1 MDAYCYMQN
10 VVWERLDNVMGNTQF
25 LKADF
30 QPYGVSSLAEQVSDA
45 ADLMQAAFAGT
56 SPSKSSATQ
65 GAFVHA
71 HSDTHRVFL
80 EHAEP

>member
-1 MDAYCYMQN
+1 MYLQN

-45 ADLMQAAFAGT
+45 ADLMQAAFAGL
-56 SPSKSSATQ
+56 SPSKSSAAQ
-65 GAFVHA
+65 GAFPPTLMLLYLLNCLTLA
-71 HSDTHRVFL
+71 T
-80 EHAEP
+80 

>member
-1 MDAYCYMQN
+1 MQN

-56 SPSKSSATQ
+56 SPSKSSAAQ
-65 GAFVHA
+65 GAFLNA
-71 HSDTHRVFL
+71 HLDTYRIFW